1 MVRMSA
7 VIKIIYVQIKI
18 VRTVNR
24 EMYWK
29 VMLVQYKNV
38 LDSY

>member
-24 EMYWK
+24 EMYRK